1 MHFIYVF
8 LPRTDTLC
16 IFTNGLMTLSF
27 LGIQRQVPVFFILK
41 GQIFFCFCFRFF
53 FLMMHYIVS
62 LLCLLTCSLI
72 FWIIERVGSYL
83 SLGYGKTIECVG
95 LKHATLRKC
104 LHPSACIFG
113 WLFNLPSDDK

>member
-41 GQIFFCFCFRFF
+41 GQIFSVFVLDFF
-53 FLMMHYIVS
+53 PDDALYSFFIVLINFLFDI
-62 LLCLLTCSLI
+62 LD
-72 FWIIERVGSYL
+72 
-83 SLGYGKTIECVG
+83 
-95 LKHATLRKC
+95 
-104 LHPSACIFG
+104 
-113 WLFNLPSDDK
+113 N